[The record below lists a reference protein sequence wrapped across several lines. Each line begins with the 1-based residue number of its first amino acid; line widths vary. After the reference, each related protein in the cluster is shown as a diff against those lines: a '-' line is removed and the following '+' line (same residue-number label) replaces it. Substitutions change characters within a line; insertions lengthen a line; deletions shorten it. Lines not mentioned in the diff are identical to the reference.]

1 MTDKQLKKLKK
12 DELLE
17 VLIYMRQEIDNLTQ
31 ENESLKRQLEERSK
45 VNFSQEDVSNIMEAV
60 KKVLSSN

>member
-17 VLIYMRQEIDNLTQ
+17 ILIYMRQEIDNLTQ

>member
-17 VLIYMRQEIDNLTQ
+17 ILIYMRQEIDKLTQ

-45 VNFSQEDVSNIMEAV
+45 VAFSKEDVSNIMEAV
-60 KKVLSSN
+60 KKVLTSN